1 MDSEIKE
8 LLKANLELSKEN
20 NEMLRKVRRVQKRA
34 YAAKIAYWVIVL
46 LLTLG
51 AYYYIQPYIQKVT
64 DFSNGLNKLIQ
75 SGNLNKTE
83 SNVAQQ
89 LLNNLGKVLS
99 KVKK

>member
-46 LLTLG
+46 LLALG

-64 DFSNGLNKLIQ
+64 DLYTQGSNTLNGFNQTFSDLGDIQGLIDGFTNR
-75 SGNLNKTE
+75 
-83 SNVAQQ
+83 
-89 LLNNLGKVLS
+89 
-99 KVKK
+99 